1 MTDEHGNKT
10 KVGRNGF
17 FPFRAY
23 WTEHPDRDQTWADEQ
38 MSQLGEERFRREH
51 GCEFLIFDE
60 TLINSIVLAGMEAS
74 DPIMKMG
81 QVRWYKK
88 IDPRNLY
95 LIALDPA
102 LGTGGNFSAI
112 EILELPTFE
121 QVGEWHHNTTPIQ
134 SQVRILREI
143 CKYIANEIQSDNPQ
157 NPQIYYSVENNTVGE
172 AALVSINEMG
182 EETIPG
188 MFMSEPIKKGH
199 VRRFRRGFNTTNQS
213 KIAACAKLKQL
224 IEQKRLKVHSS
235 SLITELKTF
244 IAKGISFE
252 AKTNEFDDLVSAMLL
267 VMRMAGSMADWDQT
281 VYETMIEDRALE
293 DYDLP
298 MPVYIGNWQ

>member
-1 MTDEHGNKT
+1 
-10 KVGRNGF
+10 
-17 FPFRAY
+17 
-23 WTEHPDRDQTWADEQ
+23 
-38 MSQLGEERFRREH
+38 
-51 GCEFLIFDE
+51 
-60 TLINSIVLAGMEAS
+60 
-74 DPIMKMG
+74 
-81 QVRWYKK
+81 
-88 IDPRNLY
+88 
-95 LIALDPA
+95 
-102 LGTGGNFSAI
+102 
-112 EILELPTFE
+112 
-121 QVGEWHHNTTPIQ
+121 
-134 SQVRILREI
+134 
-143 CKYIANEIQSDNPQ
+143 
-157 NPQIYYSVENNTVGE
+157 VGE